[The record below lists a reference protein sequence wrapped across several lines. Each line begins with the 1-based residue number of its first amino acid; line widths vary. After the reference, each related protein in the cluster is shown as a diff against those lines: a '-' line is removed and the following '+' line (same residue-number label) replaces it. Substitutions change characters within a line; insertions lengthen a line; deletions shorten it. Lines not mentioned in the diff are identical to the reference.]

1 MRQFESTITL
11 PATPGAIWQH
21 MSEVVHWPQWM
32 ETFERVEPLDA
43 AEIGLARRFKV
54 QQPRLRE
61 ATWAV
66 TRLEPARGFTW
77 ESRMPGLVM
86 VADHQIEACAPGS
99 VVQLRFG
106 FAGLL
111 GPIVAALYGR
121 LVRNYLQLECA
132 AYQRRLAS
140 S

>member
-11 PATPGAIWQH
+11 PATPGAVWQH
-21 MSEVVHWPQWM
+21 MSEVVHWPRWM
-32 ETFERVEPLDA
+32 ETFEHVEPLDT
-43 AEIGLARRFKV
+43 AELGLARRFKV

-61 ATWAV
+61 AIWTV
-66 TRLEPARGFTW
+66 TRLEPVSGFTW
-77 ESRMPGLVM
+77 KSRTPGLDM
-86 VADHQIEACAPGS
+86 VADHWIETCATGT
-99 VVQLRFG
+99 VVQLSFG

-111 GPIVAALYGR
+111 GPIIAALYGR